1 MRIALIAHDGMK
13 NVMVDWVGRQYRELA
28 QHELVATEST
38 GTLLAERYGLDVR
51 RVASGPLGGDQQIGA
66 MIVDHRVDLMIF
78 FWDPM
83 GLHPHSPDVQ
93 ALMRLA
99 VLQDIPMALNPASAD
114 RVLQSPA
121 ANGRPEGTGA
131 TAAAPAGRR
140 RTPSV
145 RPGAAGRRTPSGS
158 PAAPSRAAA
167 APTVSRRSPASRWA
181 DTSSPSSTPRRGP
194 WGARRSD
201 RTPTVPSP
209 R

>member
-13 NVMVDWVGRQYRELA
+13 AVMVDWVGRQYRELA

-38 GTLLAERYGLDVR
+38 GALLAERFGLAVQQ
-51 RVASGPLGGDQQIGA
+51 VASGPLGGDLQIGA
-66 MIVDHRVDLMIF
+66 MIVDQRVDLMIF

-93 ALMRLA
+93 ALVRLA

-114 RVLQSPA
+114 RVLRSPA
-121 ANGRPEGTGA
+121 ANGRLEGSVA
-131 TAAAPAGRR
+131 TAGRR

-145 RPGAAGRRTPSGS
+145 RPDAIRRRTPAGS
-158 PAAPSRAAA
+158 PAAASWSSA
-167 APTVSRRSPASRWA
+167 APTTSRRSPASRWA
-181 DTSSPSSTPRRGP
+181 DTSSPLSAPRRGP
-194 WGARRSD
+194 RGAQRSG
-201 RTPTVPSP
+201 RTPTVPSE

>member
-13 NVMVDWVGRQYRELA
+13 TTMVDWVGRQYGELA
-28 QHELVATEST
+28 RHELVATEST
-38 GTLLAERYGLDVR
+38 GALLAERFGLAVEQ
-51 RVASGPLGGDQQIGA
+51 VASGPLGGDQQIGA

-99 VLQDIPMALNPASAD
+99 VLQDVPMALNPASAD
-114 RVLQSPA
+114 HVLRSLSTA
-121 ANGRPEGTGA
+121 GRPQGPEAVGGH
-131 TAAAPAGRR
+131 R

-145 RPGAAGRRTPSGS
+145 RTDTAHRRTPAAS
-158 PAAPSRAAA
+158 PATASRPSAAPAAA
-167 APTVSRRSPASRWA
+167 RRSPASRWT
-181 DTSSPSSTPRRGP
+181 DTSASPSVPRRG
-194 WGARRSD
+194 ARGVHGSG
-201 RTPTVPSP
+201 RTPTVPSE

>member
-13 NVMVDWVGRQYRELA
+13 NVMVDWVGRQYRELDR
-28 QHELVATEST
+28 HELVATEST
-38 GTLLAERYGLDVR
+38 GTMLAERFGLDVQ

-114 RVLQSPA
+114 RVLRSLA
-121 ANGRPEGTGA
+121 ANALPESA
-131 TAAAPAGRR
+131 DAAAGRR

-145 RPGAAGRRTPSGS
+145 RPGAVGRRTPSGS
-158 PAAPSRAAA
+158 PTASRTTAG
-167 APTVSRRSPASRWA
+167 PTVSRRSPASRWA
-181 DTSSPSSTPRRGP
+181 ETSSPPSASRRGP

-201 RTPTVPSP
+201 RTPTTPSP